1 VASSDSDLKTYGM
14 MLKNQ
19 TWSHLFL
26 IRYIAAALAFEKVK
40 EGRRN
45 QSSDLEQYRVVLG
58 VEELYQNFYSL
69 SW

>member
-1 VASSDSDLKTYGM
+1 